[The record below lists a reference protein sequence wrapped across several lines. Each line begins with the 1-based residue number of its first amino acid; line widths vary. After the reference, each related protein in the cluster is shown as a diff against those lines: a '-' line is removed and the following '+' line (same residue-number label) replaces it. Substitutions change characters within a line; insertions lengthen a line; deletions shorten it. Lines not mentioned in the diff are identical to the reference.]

1 MPYSMINRYRNR
13 FIAFF
18 ILSICGSCLEHRQG
32 MYLSPMNSQSGLY
45 HTIPFK
51 SDSLKSA
58 VYGSLI
64 YTTGTAND
72 KGKDWI
78 HAGQASI
85 YRSHNL
91 GNFQAFY
98 GANITLGVYG
108 ISEFYNSN
116 YTAGQAGMI
125 GGSDQPIDTFYH
137 IPAHNYSFGS
147 YGISGGINGVKSS
160 GRTEWRYL
168 GFETTLQNEFG
179 DYYSFRKNLQDSAA
193 NIIFKHHLTGT
204 IGIYTDALWRNNHKT
219 QFGFKFALN
228 MLMNPTSNYSRL
240 NTYSIFLVSFF
251 STTFHIT
258 ANQFIGFMQ
267 GNFGTKA
274 ASFQIG
280 TSYRL
285 GK

>member
-1 MPYSMINRYRNR
+1 
-13 FIAFF
+13 
-18 ILSICGSCLEHRQG
+18 
-32 MYLSPMNSQSGLY
+32 MNSQSAPY

-51 SDSLKSA
+51 ADSLKSA
-58 VYGSLI
+58 FYGSLI
-64 YTTGTAND
+64 YTAGTAND
-72 KGKDWI
+72 KGRDWI
-78 HAGQASI
+78 NAGQASI

-98 GANITLGVYG
+98 GANITLGAYHQT
-108 ISEFYNSN
+108 EFYNAN
-116 YTAGQAGMI
+116 YTPGSAGLI
-125 GGSDQPIDTFYH
+125 GGGDQPIDTFYQ
-137 IPAHNYSFGS
+137 IPAHKYSFGS

-160 GRTEWRYL
+160 GNTEWRYL

-179 DYYSFRKNLQDSAA
+179 DYYSFRKNLPDSAA
-193 NIIFKHHLTGT
+193 NIIFKNHLTGT
-204 IGIYTDALWRNNHKT
+204 IGIYTDALWRSRHMT

-228 MLMNPTSNYSRL
+228 MLLNSTSNYTRL
-240 NTYSIFLVSFF
+240 NTYVIFPVTFF

-258 ANQFIGFMQ
+258 ANQFTGFMQ

-280 TSYRL
+280 TSYRF

>member
-1 MPYSMINRYRNR
+1 MNPNRV
-13 FIAFF
+13 IAFF
-18 ILSICGSCLEHRQG
+18 ILTIFSSCLEHRQG
-32 MYLSPMNSQSGLY
+32 MYLSPMNSQASPY
-45 HTIPFK
+45 HTIPFRA
-51 SDSLKSA
+51 DSVKSA

-64 YTTGTAND
+64 YTTATAND

-78 HAGQASI
+78 NAGQASI

-98 GANITLGVYG
+98 GANITLGGYWLTG
-108 ISEFYNSN
+108 FYNSH
-116 YTAGQAGMI
+116 YTPGQAGLI
-125 GGSDQPIDTFYH
+125 GGGDQPIDTFYH
-137 IPAHNYSFGS
+137 IPAHQYSFGS

-168 GFETTLQNEFG
+168 GFETTWQNEFG
-179 DYYSFRKNLQDSAA
+179 DYYSFRKNLPDSAA
-193 NIIFKHHLTGT
+193 NIIFKHHVTGA
-204 IGIYTDALWRNNHKT
+204 IGIYTDALWRNRHNT

-228 MLMNPTSNYSRL
+228 MLVNPTSNYTRL
-240 NTYSIFLVSFF
+240 NTYSIFPVTFF

-258 ANQFIGFMQ
+258 ANQFTGFMQ

-280 TSYRL
+280 TSYRI
-285 GK
+285 GR

>member
-1 MPYSMINRYRNR
+1 MPNPMIHRYRNR
-13 FIAFF
+13 IIAFF
-18 ILSICGSCLEHRQG
+18 ILTIFSSCFVHRQG
-32 MYLSPMNSQSGLY
+32 MYLSPMNSQSSPY

-51 SDSLKSA
+51 ADSLKSA

-64 YTTGTAND
+64 YTTATAND

-78 HAGQASI
+78 NAVQASI

-98 GANITLGVYG
+98 GANITLGTYG
-108 ISEFYNSN
+108 LTGFYNSH
-116 YTAGQAGMI
+116 YTPGQAGLI
-125 GGSDQPIDTFYH
+125 GGGDQPIDTFYH
-137 IPAHNYSFGS
+137 IPAHTYSFGS

-179 DYYSFRKNLQDSAA
+179 NYYSFRKNLPDSAA
-193 NIIFKHHLTGT
+193 NIIFKHQVTGS
-204 IGIYTDALWRNNHKT
+204 IGIYTDALWRNRQNT
-219 QFGFKFALN
+219 QFGIKFALD
-228 MLMNPTSNYSRL
+228 MLMNPPNNYTSL
-240 NTYSIFLVSFF
+240 NTYSIFPVTFF

-258 ANQFIGFMQ
+258 ANQFTGFMQ